1 MPFSHGTRFCTI
13 IGRAELVDD
22 PRFRSNAERVDV
34 GDALDEQVAAWF
46 ARHDAGEIHA
56 LLDEAGVP
64 VCPIYSMADVFADP
78 HFAARQDIVEVEDP
92 RVGAVPM
99 PSVVPRFS
107 ETPGAVRHTGP
118 ALGEHNNDV
127 YGDLLGLAVD
137 EREALRADGVI

>member
-1 MPFSHGTRFCTI
+1 M

-78 HFAARQDIVEVEDP
+78 HFAARQTSS
-92 RVGAVPM
+92 RWRTRGAARSRCQTSSRASRRRPA
-99 PSVVPRFS
+99 PSA
-107 ETPGAVRHTGP
+107 TPAQP
-118 ALGEHNNDV
+118 
-127 YGDLLGLAVD
+127 
-137 EREALRADGVI
+137 